1 MVLQQVRSQFAID
14 IRKRDAQ
21 LGKVKEQLL
30 NPRRNPKNVN
40 TITITGTIPP
50 APADVGPQGACGPD
64 CMAQDTADALTEL
77 SQTLANEN
85 DNLVSITRQTL
96 STLNTIQ
103 GIQDDCHFPA
113 EESGDAYLSVCPQSF
128 EALSEELQRSLES
141 LREMINQPNYVAIEE
156 LQERDKI
163 IEEKEKEI
171 ARLQARI
178 EVVEE
183 EWRKAIEMV
192 KMWNESMRGKLPSAA
207 VAPIEATQERA
218 VGGLEQILEEDE
230 EEEEVEARVQVQRKQ
245 VYLAHAEERERG
257 ADPGNSG
264 DVSLDEEQLQRE
276 ASMIVDDVGDDAEA
290 EEDEEQNL
298 ERMNDMLGGMDEE
311 YNIADGEQSEENQG
325 EEDSERMEHNGVEG
339 AEEPDDEHQLEDE
352 VPGDEE
358 PQIEMDDE
366 QDGEME
372 DYEDLPD
379 QEHLG
384 GTLEASIS
392 TAALDSTPPP
402 TSPPKSPPHRPRRTP
417 RAINTRNLDEN
428 ISPSPLK
435 LRSTPSKRTP
445 NPRRSPRKAL
455 APASPPPIHT
465 KINRFLSDILQAE
478 SPAAP
483 KESPKKATPKK
494 VCFPPMCLP
503 PTRPCS

>member
-1 MVLQQVRSQFAID
+1 M
-14 IRKRDAQ
+14 Q
-21 LGKVKEQLL
+21 LGKIKEQLL

-50 APADVGPQGACGPD
+50 AAADAGPQSACSPD

-103 GIQDDCHFPA
+103 GIQDDCRFPTE

-156 LQERDKI
+156 LQERDKT

-171 ARLQARI
+171 TRLQARI

-192 KMWNESMRGKLPSAA
+192 KMWNESVRGKLPSAVA
-207 VAPIEATQERA
+207 APIEATQEKT

-230 EEEEVEARVQVQRKQ
+230 EGEEEEVEVRVQVQKKQ
-245 VYLAHAEERERG
+245 VYSTTGQYAEEREG
-257 ADPGNSG
+257 GNSG

-276 ASMIVDDVGDDAEA
+276 ASMIVDEVDGDAEVA
-290 EEDEEQNL
+290 KEDEEQSL
-298 ERMNDMLGGMDEE
+298 ERMKDMLEDMNEE
-311 YNIADGEQSEENQG
+311 YNAADGGQFEEEG
-325 EEDSERMEHNGVEG
+325 RERMELDG
-339 AEEPDDEHQLEDE
+339 AGRAEALEEPDDEHQLEDE

-366 QDGEME
+366 QEEEME
-372 DYEDLPD
+372 DNEELPG
-379 QEHLG
+379 QEHLS
-384 GTLEASIS
+384 GTLEVAINMAS
-392 TAALDSTPPP
+392 LDSTPPP

-417 RAINTRNLDEN
+417 RAIKFRNLDEN
-428 ISPSPLK
+428 VSPSPLK
-435 LRSTPSKRTP
+435 PRSTLSKQAPS
-445 NPRRSPRKAL
+445 PRRSPRKAP
-455 APASPPPIHT
+455 APASPSPIHT
-465 KINRFLSDILQAE
+465 KINRLLSDILQPE
-478 SPAAP
+478 LPAAP
-483 KESPKKATPKK
+483 KEPPAKATPKK
-494 VCFPPMCLP
+494 VCFPPIYLP
-503 PTRPCS
+503 SYSPLQLI